1 MGSTLIFISFM
12 YDGMKNDWIKLY
24 LCRKPSFMS
33 SERSYE
39 ESKFILFGVPFDAT
53 ASFRPGARFAPME
66 IRRAS
71 ENIEFS
77 SLSGVKLADIG
88 DLNLTNSVTW
98 MLKRVSRIVGE
109 ILSGEKIPIILGGEH
124 TLTLASALK
133 VCKRGGGLIV
143 LDAHLDL
150 RDEFMDTRLN
160 HTTWLRRFLERFE
173 DLKMMIIGVREA
185 PSDLTDYAEKKKIK
199 ILKANKIMKEYVG
212 SIKAI
217 KDYVSTLNEVY
228 LSIDMD
234 VLDPAYAPGVSNP
247 EPCGLSP
254 TMVKE
259 IVEEICS
266 IKLGGLD
273 VVEVNPL
280 FDFGQTSCYAAYFI
294 YTALARNAK
303 IS

>member
-1 MGSTLIFISFM
+1 MG
-12 YDGMKNDWIKLY
+12 
-24 LCRKPSFMS
+24 

-39 ESKFILFGVPFDAT
+39 ESEFILFGVPFDAT
-53 ASFRPGARFAPME
+53 VSFRPGARFAPME

-77 SLSGVKLADIG
+77 SLSGIRLADVG
-88 DLNLTNSVTW
+88 DLSLTNSVTW

-109 ILSGEKIPIILGGEH
+109 ILSDGKTPIILGGEH

-160 HTTWLRRFLERFE
+160 HTTWLRRLLERFE

-185 PSDLTDYAEKKKIK
+185 SSDLNDYAEKKRIK
-199 ILKANKIMKEYVG
+199 ILKANRIMKEYVG

-254 TMVKE
+254 TMVRE

>member
-1 MGSTLIFISFM
+1 
-12 YDGMKNDWIKLY
+12 
-24 LCRKPSFMS
+24 MS

-39 ESKFILFGVPFDAT
+39 ESEFILFGVPFDAT
-53 ASFRPGARFAPME
+53 VSFRPGARFAPME

-77 SLSGVKLADIG
+77 SLSGIRLADVG
-88 DLNLTNSVTW
+88 DLSLTNSVTW

-109 ILSGEKIPIILGGEH
+109 ILSDGKTPIILGGEH

-160 HTTWLRRFLERFE
+160 HTTWLRRLLERFE

-185 PSDLTDYAEKKKIK
+185 SSDLTDYAEKKGIK
-199 ILKANKIMKEYVG
+199 ILKANRIMKEYVG
-212 SIKAI
+212 SIKAV

-254 TMVKE
+254 TMVRE

-266 IKLGGLD
+266 VKLGGLD

>member
-1 MGSTLIFISFM
+1 MG
-12 YDGMKNDWIKLY
+12 
-24 LCRKPSFMS
+24 

-39 ESKFILFGVPFDAT
+39 ESEFILFGVPFDAT
-53 ASFRPGARFAPME
+53 VSFRPGARFAPME

-77 SLSGVKLADIG
+77 SLSGIRLADVG
-88 DLNLTNSVTW
+88 DLGLTSSVTW

-109 ILSGEKIPIILGGEH
+109 ILSDGKTPIILGGEH

-160 HTTWLRRFLERFE
+160 HTTWLRRLLERFE

-185 PSDLTDYAEKKKIK
+185 SSDLTDYAEKEGIEL
-199 ILKANKIMKEYVG
+199 LKANRIMKEYVG

-254 TMVKE
+254 TMVRE

-266 IKLGGLD
+266 TKLGGLD

>member
-1 MGSTLIFISFM
+1 M
-12 YDGMKNDWIKLY
+12 YKGMKDDWIKLY

-33 SERSYE
+33 SERGYE
-39 ESKFILFGVPFDAT
+39 ESEFIVFGVPFDAT

-77 SLSGVKLADIG
+77 DLGGIRLADLG
-88 DLNLTNSVTW
+88 DLIPTNSVTW
-98 MLKRVSRIVGE
+98 MLRRVSRVVGE
-109 ILSGEKIPIILGGEH
+109 ILGDGKTPIILGGEH

-160 HTTWLRRFLERFE
+160 HTTWLRRLFERSKG
-173 DLKMMIIGVREA
+173 LKTMIIGVRKA
-185 PSDLTDYAEKKKIK
+185 PSNLIEYAEKNGIE
-199 ILKANKIMKEYVG
+199 ILEADRIMKEYVK
-212 SIKAI
+212 SIKVV
-217 KDYVSTLNEVY
+217 KDYVSTLSEVY

-254 TMVKE
+254 TMVRG
-259 IVEEICS
+259 ILEEICS
-266 IKLGGLD
+266 VKLVGLD

-280 FDFGQTSCYAAYFI
+280 FDFGQASYYAAYMI
-294 YTALARNAK
+294 YTALARSAK

>member
-1 MGSTLIFISFM
+1 
-12 YDGMKNDWIKLY
+12 MKNDWIELY
-24 LCRKPSFMS
+24 LCKKPSFMG

-39 ESKFILFGVPFDAT
+39 ESEFILFGVPFDAT
-53 ASFRPGARFAPME
+53 VSFRPGARFAPME

-77 SLSGVKLADIG
+77 SLSGIRLADVG
-88 DLNLTNSVTW
+88 DLGLTSSVTW

-109 ILSGEKIPIILGGEH
+109 ILSDGKTPIILGGEH

-160 HTTWLRRFLERFE
+160 HTTWLRRLLERFE

-185 PSDLTDYAEKKKIK
+185 SSDLNDYAEKKRIK
-199 ILKANKIMKEYVG
+199 ILKANRIMKEYVG
-212 SIKAI
+212 SIKAV

-254 TMVKE
+254 TMVRE

>member
-1 MGSTLIFISFM
+1 
-12 YDGMKNDWIKLY
+12 
-24 LCRKPSFMS
+24 MS

-77 SLSGVKLADIG
+77 GLSGVRLADIG
-88 DLNLTNSVTW
+88 DLTPTNSVTW

-109 ILSGEKIPIILGGEH
+109 ILSDGKIPIILGGEH
-124 TLTLASALK
+124 TLTLASAIK
-133 VCKRGGGLIV
+133 TCKSREGLVV

-160 HTTWLRRFLERFE
+160 HTTWLRRLLERRG
-173 DLKMMIIGVREA
+173 DLKVMVIGARKSSSNLIEYAKEKGVKIILA
-185 PSDLTDYAEKKKIK
+185 DQLI
-199 ILKANKIMKEYVG
+199 KEYAR
-212 SIKAI
+212 SIKAL

-254 TMVKE
+254 AMVKE
-259 IVEEICS
+259 VVEEICS
-266 IKLGGLD
+266 IRLKGLD

-280 FDFGQTSCYAAYFI
+280 FDSGQTSCYAAYLI
-294 YTALARNAK
+294 YTALAMNSK

>member
-1 MGSTLIFISFM
+1 MG
-12 YDGMKNDWIKLY
+12 
-24 LCRKPSFMS
+24 

-39 ESKFILFGVPFDAT
+39 ESEFILFGVPFDAT
-53 ASFRPGARFAPME
+53 VSFRPGARFAPME

-77 SLSGVKLADIG
+77 SLSGIRLADVG
-88 DLNLTNSVTW
+88 DLSLTNSVTW

-109 ILSGEKIPIILGGEH
+109 ILSDGKTPIILGGEH

-160 HTTWLRRFLERFE
+160 HTTWLRRLLERFE

-185 PSDLTDYAEKKKIK
+185 SSDLTDYAEKKRIK
-199 ILKANKIMKEYVG
+199 ILKANRIMKEYVG
-212 SIKAI
+212 SIKAV

-254 TMVKE
+254 TMVRE

>member
-1 MGSTLIFISFM
+1 MG
-12 YDGMKNDWIKLY
+12 
-24 LCRKPSFMS
+24 

-39 ESKFILFGVPFDAT
+39 ESEFILFGVPFDAT
-53 ASFRPGARFAPME
+53 VSFRPGARFAPME

-77 SLSGVKLADIG
+77 SLSGIRLADVG
-88 DLNLTNSVTW
+88 DLALTSSVTW

-109 ILSGEKIPIILGGEH
+109 ILSDGKTPIILGGEH

-160 HTTWLRRFLERFE
+160 HTTWLRRLLERFE

-185 PSDLTDYAEKKKIK
+185 SSDLNDYAEKKRIK
-199 ILKANKIMKEYVG
+199 ILKANRIMKEYVS
-212 SIKAI
+212 SIKAV

-254 TMVKE
+254 AMVRE

-266 IKLGGLD
+266 IKLRGLD

>member
-1 MGSTLIFISFM
+1 
-12 YDGMKNDWIKLY
+12 
-24 LCRKPSFMS
+24 MS
-33 SERSYE
+33 SERGYG
-39 ESKFILFGVPFDAT
+39 ESEFIVFGVPFDAT
-53 ASFRPGARFAPME
+53 ASFRPGARFAPTE

-77 SLSGVKLADIG
+77 DLSGVRLADIG
-88 DLNLTNSVTW
+88 DLTSTNSVTW
-98 MLKRVSRIVGE
+98 MLRRVSRVVGE
-109 ILSGEKIPIILGGEH
+109 ILSDGKTPIILGGEH

-133 VCKRGGGLIV
+133 VCRRGGGLIV

-160 HTTWLRRFLERFE
+160 HTTWLRRLLERFE
-173 DLKMMIIGVREA
+173 DLEVMIVGVRAA
-185 PSDLTDYAEKKKIK
+185 PSDLVDYAKKKGLTMIK
-199 ILKANKIMKEYVG
+199 ASQLMREYAE
-212 SIKAI
+212 SIKEI
-217 KDYVSTLNEVY
+217 RDYISTLSEIY

-254 TMVKE
+254 PMVRE
-259 IVEEICS
+259 IVEEVCS
-266 IKLGGLD
+266 TRLGGLD

-280 FDFGQTSCYAAYFI
+280 FDLGQTSCYAAYLI
-294 YTALARNAK
+294 YTALARSAR

>member
-1 MGSTLIFISFM
+1 
-12 YDGMKNDWIKLY
+12 
-24 LCRKPSFMS
+24 MS

-77 SLSGVKLADIG
+77 SLSGIRLADVG
-88 DLNLTNSVTW
+88 DLSLTNSVTW

-109 ILSGEKIPIILGGEH
+109 ILSDGKTPIILGGEH

-160 HTTWLRRFLERFE
+160 HTTWLRRLLERFE

-185 PSDLTDYAEKKKIK
+185 SSDLTDYAEKKRIK
-199 ILKANKIMKEYVG
+199 ILKANRIMKEYVG
-212 SIKAI
+212 SIKAV

-254 TMVKE
+254 TMVRE

-294 YTALARNAK
+294 YTALAGNAK

>member
-1 MGSTLIFISFM
+1 MG
-12 YDGMKNDWIKLY
+12 
-24 LCRKPSFMS
+24 

-39 ESKFILFGVPFDAT
+39 ESEFILFGVPFDAT
-53 ASFRPGARFAPME
+53 VSFRPGARFAPME

-77 SLSGVKLADIG
+77 SLSGIRLADVG
-88 DLNLTNSVTW
+88 DLSLTNSVTW

-109 ILSGEKIPIILGGEH
+109 ILSDGKTPIILGGEH

-160 HTTWLRRFLERFE
+160 HTTWLRRLLERFE

-185 PSDLTDYAEKKKIK
+185 SSDLNDYAEKKRIK
-199 ILKANKIMKEYVG
+199 ILKANRIMKEYVS
-212 SIKAI
+212 SIKAV

-254 TMVKE
+254 TMVRE

-266 IKLGGLD
+266 TKLGGLD

>member
-1 MGSTLIFISFM
+1 
-12 YDGMKNDWIKLY
+12 
-24 LCRKPSFMS
+24 MS

-160 HTTWLRRFLERFE
+160 HTTWLRRLLERFE

>member
-1 MGSTLIFISFM
+1 M
-12 YDGMKNDWIKLY
+12 YKGMNDDWIKLY

-33 SERSYE
+33 SERGYE
-39 ESKFILFGVPFDAT
+39 ESEFIVFGVPFDAT
-53 ASFRPGARFAPME
+53 VSFRPGARFAPME

-77 SLSGVKLADIG
+77 DLGEIRLADIG
-88 DLNLTNSVTW
+88 DLIPTNSVTW
-98 MLKRVSRIVGE
+98 MLRRVSRVVGE
-109 ILSGEKIPIILGGEH
+109 ILGDGKTPIILGGEH

-160 HTTWLRRFLERFE
+160 HATWLRRLFERSKG
-173 DLKMMIIGVREA
+173 LKTMIIGVREA
-185 PSDLTDYAEKKKIK
+185 PSNLIDYAEKNGIE
-199 ILKANKIMKEYVG
+199 ILEADRIMKEYEE
-212 SIKAI
+212 SIKAV
-217 KDYVSTLNEVY
+217 KDYISTLSEVY

-254 TMVKE
+254 AMVRG
-259 IVEEICS
+259 ILEEICS
-266 IKLGGLD
+266 VRLVGLD

-280 FDFGQTSCYAAYFI
+280 FDFGQTSYYAAYMI
-294 YTALARNAK
+294 YTALARGAR

>member
-1 MGSTLIFISFM
+1 
-12 YDGMKNDWIKLY
+12 
-24 LCRKPSFMS
+24 MS
-33 SERSYE
+33 SERGYE
-39 ESKFILFGVPFDAT
+39 ESRFILFGVPFDAT

-77 SLSGVKLADIG
+77 SLSGIRLADIG
-88 DLNLTNSVTW
+88 DLNPTNSVVW
-98 MLKRVSRIVGE
+98 MLRRVSRIVGE
-109 ILSGEKIPIILGGEH
+109 ILSDGKTPIILGGEH
-124 TLTLASALK
+124 TITLASALK
-133 VCKRGGGLIV
+133 VCRRGGGLIV

-160 HTTWLRRFLERFE
+160 HTTWLRRLLERFE
-173 DLKMMIIGVREA
+173 DLDLMIIGVRRS
-185 PSDLTDYAEKKKIK
+185 PSSLIDYAERKGIK
-199 ILKANKIMKEYVG
+199 MLEANQFMKEYAG
-212 SIKAI
+212 SIKAVRDHI
-217 KDYVSTLNEVY
+217 STLNEVY

-234 VLDPAYAPGVSNP
+234 ILDPAYAPGVSNP

-254 TMVKE
+254 PMVRE

-280 FDFGQTSCYAAYFI
+280 FDSGQTSCYAAYFI
-294 YTALARNAK
+294 YTALARSAK

>member
-1 MGSTLIFISFM
+1 
-12 YDGMKNDWIKLY
+12 
-24 LCRKPSFMS
+24 MS

-39 ESKFILFGVPFDAT
+39 ESEFILFGVPFDAT
-53 ASFRPGARFAPME
+53 VSFRPGARFAPME

-77 SLSGVKLADIG
+77 SLSGIRLADVG
-88 DLNLTNSVTW
+88 DLSLTNSVTW

-109 ILSGEKIPIILGGEH
+109 ILSDGKTPIILGGEH

-160 HTTWLRRFLERFE
+160 HTTWLRRLLERFG

-185 PSDLTDYAEKKKIK
+185 SSDLTDYAEKKRIK
-199 ILKANKIMKEYVG
+199 ILKANRIMKEYVG
-212 SIKAI
+212 SIKAV

-254 TMVKE
+254 TMVRE

-273 VVEVNPL
+273 IVEVNPL

>member
-1 MGSTLIFISFM
+1 
-12 YDGMKNDWIKLY
+12 
-24 LCRKPSFMS
+24 MS

-39 ESKFILFGVPFDAT
+39 ESEFILFGVPFDAT
-53 ASFRPGARFAPME
+53 VSFRPGARFAPME

-77 SLSGVKLADIG
+77 SLSGIRLADVG
-88 DLNLTNSVTW
+88 DLGLTNSVTW

-109 ILSGEKIPIILGGEH
+109 ILSDGKTPIILGGEH

-160 HTTWLRRFLERFE
+160 HTTWLRRLLERFE

-185 PSDLTDYAEKKKIK
+185 SSDLTDYAEKEGIEL
-199 ILKANKIMKEYVG
+199 LKANRIMKEYVG

-234 VLDPAYAPGVSNP
+234 VLDPTYAPGVSNP

-254 TMVKE
+254 TMVRE

-266 IKLGGLD
+266 TKLGGLD

-294 YTALARNAK
+294 YTALAGNAK

>member
-1 MGSTLIFISFM
+1 MG
-12 YDGMKNDWIKLY
+12 
-24 LCRKPSFMS
+24 

-39 ESKFILFGVPFDAT
+39 ESEFILFGVPFDAT
-53 ASFRPGARFAPME
+53 VSFRPGARFAPME

-77 SLSGVKLADIG
+77 SLSGIRLADVG
-88 DLNLTNSVTW
+88 DLGLTSSVTW

-109 ILSGEKIPIILGGEH
+109 ILSDGKTPIILGGEH

-160 HTTWLRRFLERFE
+160 HTTWLRRLLERFE

-185 PSDLTDYAEKKKIK
+185 SSDLNDYAEKKRIK
-199 ILKANKIMKEYVG
+199 ILKANRIMKEYVG
-212 SIKAI
+212 SIKAV

-254 TMVKE
+254 TMVRE

-266 IKLGGLD
+266 TKLGGLD